1 MGQSDQFNGR
11 LGLIFASIGAAIG
24 TGNIWRFPRMVG
36 ANGGGTFL
44 IPWLFFLF
52 VWSIPLVIAEF
63 AMGKR
68 SRTGT
73 IGTFRIFA
81 GKKFA
86 WMGLWTAWISTAI
99 GFYYAIVAGWTIKY
113 FQLGLTGGL
122 TGDGVDTTEVWNAFL
137 QSPGQVVFF
146 QFLVI
151 ALTLAAIWKGAKAIE
166 KVNMVLMIS
175 LFVLLFM
182 SLGLSLWMDFS
193 DGTLDGAMFMFTVD
207 PDMLWE
213 PEIWINGLSQS
224 AWSCSAGM
232 GMAITYEV
240 YMRKDEDTVL
250 NAFTM
255 GLANNSI
262 SVIAGLAV
270 LSAIFAVSSDP
281 LATVTGG
288 SSAITF
294 LALPEVFAQAPG
306 GAVGPFIMMTGF
318 FLALSFAALTS
329 MISTVELCVRN
340 FVDHGYNREKSVAIT
355 GAAIFLFGLPSA
367 FVWIKL
373 DSAGVAFP
381 EFLEVQDHIWG
392 YGLMFSGLFI
402 AFSIWKYG
410 YIRWKAQVAAGEAP
424 GGLKGYLGVGVSAF
438 RDDFINTGD
447 NDIVVGRWWDIL
459 LYIAFP
465 ILFAILMLSYFG
477 DMIANT
483 EDVWNPGNP
492 KGLGI
497 ILMFWGVVA
506 ALFIFLNKY
515 LIQRPIY
522 RNIPDGADVDIS
534 TLPGGDDE
542 LIGTVGEV
550 IPGFEHLTPEASVEA
565 AIEAELA

>member
-1 MGQSDQFNGR
+1 MAEDGDSDQFNGR
-11 LGLIFASIGAAIG
+11 MGLIFASIGAAIG

-44 IPWLFFLF
+44 VPWLFFLF
-52 VWSIPLVIAEF
+52 IWSIPLVIAEY

-68 SRTGT
+68 SRTGS

-99 GFYYAIVAGWTIKY
+99 GFYYAVVSGWTIKY
-113 FQLGLTGGL
+113 FQLGITGALNGE
-122 TGDGVDTTEVWNAFL
+122 DVDTTEVWNAFL
-137 QSPGQVVFF
+137 QNPGQVIFF

-151 ALTLAAIWKGAKAIE
+151 VLTLAAIWKGAKAIE
-166 KVNMVLMIS
+166 KVNFYLMIS
-175 LFVLLFM
+175 LFALLF
-182 SLGLSLWMDFS
+182 LTLFLSLWMDFS
-193 DGTLDGAMFMFTVD
+193 DGTLDGALFMFTVD
-207 PDMLWE
+207 FDMLME
-213 PEIWINGLSQS
+213 PEVWINGLSQS

-232 GMAITYEV
+232 GMCITYAV
-240 YMRKDEDTVL
+240 YMSKDEDTVL

-262 SVIAGLAV
+262 SIIAGLAV
-270 LSAIFAVSSDP
+270 LSAIFAVNPDP

-294 LALPEVFAQAPG
+294 LALPEVFALAPF
-306 GAVGPFIMMTGF
+306 APIGPLFMMAGF
-318 FLALSFAALTS
+318 FLALSFAAMTS

-340 FVDHGYNREKSVAIT
+340 FVDHGYERGKSVALT
-355 GAAIFLFGLPSA
+355 GVALFLFGLPSA
-367 FVWIKL
+367 VMWVKL
-373 DSAGVAFP
+373 DSNGVAFP

-410 YIRWKAQVAAGEAP
+410 YYRWKSGVEAGVAPSGF
-424 GGLKGYLGVGVSAF
+424 KGYLGFGVSAF

-447 NDIVVGRWWDIL
+447 NDMHVGRWWDL
-459 LYIAFP
+459 LMYLAFP
-465 ILFAILMLSYFG
+465 ILFTVLMLSYFS

-483 EDVWNPGNP
+483 PNVWDPSNP
-492 KGLGI
+492 KGLSI
-497 ILMFWGVVA
+497 IFLFWGVVA
-506 ALFIFLNKY
+506 TLFIFFNKF
-515 LIQRPIY
+515 LIQRPLY
-522 RNIPDGADVDIS
+522 RNIPNGADVDIS

-542 LIGTVGEV
+542 LVVALGE
-550 IPGFEHLTPEASVEA
+550 IAPGFEHLSKDKTLD
-565 AIEAELA
+565 AELA